1 MQFLMDID
9 NFDRKADAAPVE
21 PVVVDHFAGCNCHA
35 SARWCN
41 ALGGDEPWLLEH
53 FHCGY
58 ARAFFQHFQH
68 QDEAGGPYFRKLL
81 TKPMQVK
88 PLVLRSKELGSMI
101 LSHINGCKMLLKQ
114 LGKMMKLSESMV
126 STPFNR
132 VLAAI
137 RKKLINYQ
145 NNKAQSTLLH
155 HLHEVMP
162 ETQDQLNM
170 LPRLNILIA
179 GGHEVKLHN

>member
-1 MQFLMDID
+1 
-9 NFDRKADAAPVE
+9 
-21 PVVVDHFAGCNCHA
+21 
-35 SARWCN
+35 
-41 ALGGDEPWLLEH
+41 
-53 FHCGY
+53 
-58 ARAFFQHFQH
+58 
-68 QDEAGGPYFRKLL
+68 
-81 TKPMQVK
+81 MQVK